1 VQAEVLF
8 EYETTP
14 MKRPNGPQTPP
25 LLQMF
30 QWIAK
35 PMQFMEAC
43 AKDYGDIFTARVGTG
58 FTPVVF
64 VSNPQAL
71 QEILTGDTKQFEA
84 SDESN
89 KILEPLLGKQ
99 SVITLSGDR
108 HRRQRQLMM
117 PPFHGERMRTYGQV
131 IGDVTE
137 QVMNQWEI
145 NQPFCVR
152 TSTQAITLRVMM
164 KTVFGLNEGPRGE
177 QIEHLLVA
185 MMEEMSSPF
194 SAAMLY
200 FPFLQR
206 DLGPLT
212 PWGNFLRRQQQTDNL
227 LYEEI
232 QERRAHPDPNRT
244 DILSLLMAARDE
256 AGEAMTDEELRDEL
270 MTLLVAGHETTATAI
285 AWALYWI
292 HKLPSV
298 REKLLEELDTLGE
311 NPDPGAIF
319 KLPYL
324 NAVCSETLR
333 IYPVG
338 MLTFP
343 RVPKVPVS
351 LGGYDLEPGTIIMGS
366 IYLTHRREDL
376 YPQPEQFRPERFLEK
391 QFSPYEYLPFGGG
404 ARRCIGYAFALFEMK
419 VALAKILSHLELEL
433 ADNREI
439 RPTRRGLVSAPNRSI
454 QIVVKSQ
461 RPQKSRTLETISS

>member
-1 VQAEVLF
+1 MIE
-8 EYETTP
+8 
-14 MKRPNGPQTPP
+14 
-25 LLQMF
+25 
-30 QWIAK
+30 WIAR
-35 PMQFMEAC
+35 PMQFMEEC
-43 AKDYGDIFTARVGTG
+43 AKRYGDIFTARVGG
-58 FTPVVF
+58 GLIPVVF

-71 QEILTGDTKQFEA
+71 QEILTKDTKEFEA
-84 SDESN
+84 PGELN
-89 KILEPLLGKQ
+89 EIMEPLLGKQ
-99 SVITLSGDR
+99 SVIALSGDR

-117 PPFHGERMRTYGQV
+117 PPFHGERMRTYGET

-137 QVMNQWEI
+137 QVMNQW
-145 NQPFCVR
+145 QQGKPFCVR
-152 TSTQAITLRVMM
+152 SSTQAITLRVMM
-164 KTVFGLNEGPRGE
+164 KAVFGLNEDARGE
-177 QIEHLLVA
+177 QIEHLLVG
-185 MMEEMSSPF
+185 MMEGMSVPL

-200 FPFLQR
+200 FPALQR

-227 LYEEI
+227 LYEEM
-232 QERRAHPDPNRT
+232 QQRREQPDPNRT

-256 AGEAMTDEELRDEL
+256 AGEPMTDEELRDEL

-292 HKLPSV
+292 DKLPSV
-298 REKLLEELDTLGE
+298 REKLLQELDSLGD

-343 RVPKVPVS
+343 RVPKVPVT
-351 LGGYDLEPGTIIMGS
+351 LGGYDLEPGTILMGS
-366 IYLTHRREDL
+366 IYLTHQREDL
-376 YPQPEQFRPERFLEK
+376 YPEPKQFKPERFLER
-391 QFSPYEYLPFGGG
+391 QYSPYEYLPFGGG

-419 VALAKILSHLELEL
+419 VALAKILSRYELEL

-439 RPTRRGLVSAPNRSI
+439 LPTRRGLVSAPNRSI
-454 QIVVKSQ
+454 QMVVKGE
-461 RPQKSRTLETISS
+461 RPVKSRTLEAVSG

>member
-1 VQAEVLF
+1 
-8 EYETTP
+8 
-14 MKRPNGPQTPP
+14 MI
-25 LLQMF
+25 
-30 QWIAK
+30 QWIAR
-35 PMQFMEAC
+35 PMQFMEDC
-43 AKDYGDIFTARVGTG
+43 AKRYGDIFSARVATG
-58 FTPVVF
+58 LIPVVF

-71 QEILTGDTKQFEA
+71 QEILTGDTKEFDA
-84 SDESN
+84 PGESN
-89 KILEPLLGKQ
+89 KIMEPLLGKQ
-99 SVITLSGDR
+99 SAIALSGAA

-117 PPFHGERMRTYGQV
+117 PPFHGERMRTYGET
-131 IGDVTE
+131 IGEVTE
-137 QVMNQWEI
+137 QVMNQW
-145 NQPFCVR
+145 QQGKPFCVR

-164 KTVFGLNEGPRGE
+164 KAVFGLNEDARGE

-185 MMEEMSSPF
+185 MMEGMSVPL

-200 FPFLQR
+200 FPALQR

-212 PWGNFLRRQQQTDNL
+212 PWGKFLRRQQQTDNL
-227 LYEEI
+227 LYEEM
-232 QERRAHPDPNRT
+232 QQRREQPDPNRT

-256 AGEAMTDEELRDEL
+256 AGEPMTDEELRDEL

-298 REKLLEELDTLGE
+298 REKLLQELDSLGD

-343 RVPKVPVS
+343 RVPKVPVT
-351 LGGYDLEPGTIIMGS
+351 LGGYDIEPGTILMGS
-366 IYLTHRREDL
+366 IYLTHQREDL
-376 YPQPEQFRPERFLEK
+376 YPEAKQFKPERFLER
-391 QFSPYEYLPFGGG
+391 QYSPYEFLPFGGG

-419 VALAKILSHLELEL
+419 VVLAKILSRFELEL
-433 ADNREI
+433 ADNREVK
-439 RPTRRGLVSAPNRSI
+439 PTRRGLVTAPNRSI
-454 QIVVKSQ
+454 QMVVKGE
-461 RPQKSRTLETISS
+461 RKVKSRTLEAVSG